1 MFVGFLSN
9 GDAQKERSFFRNRD
23 TAWYREAQPLLNTM
37 IRRQLLDIFSRGVR
51 KSIEKSGIF
60 DNNMKLFHPGEGMYG
75 NILEDNRY
83 YENDDNQVE
92 IESSFLGDQEKNGDG
107 TFIVFLS
114 M

>member
-1 MFVGFLSN
+1 MGFPSN

>member
-1 MFVGFLSN
+1 
-9 GDAQKERSFFRNRD
+9 
-23 TAWYREAQPLLNTM
+23 
-37 IRRQLLDIFSRGVR
+37 
-51 KSIEKSGIF
+51 
-60 DNNMKLFHPGEGMYG
+60 MYG